1 MLKATEKLPKN
12 PTLSKS
18 EWLTFPVCLVVLL
31 GLFSWLGWP
40 GFSAGFCSLLFYLV
54 WNQVNDCFDAFAR
67 TWEGNLVFMD
77 HLAWSRP
84 LIWEAKQQKT
94 HLNRKW
100 HLEKEVLQLDTV
112 SYKRFPG
119 FFGGDCFLT
128 CFLVQSVSWQSW
140 HLWWISI
147 HTSTDPTRHQ
157 VLNSNHILA
166 QKLRTNHST
175 WDFNSSATLFTWSVF
190 NPKSTLEPRA

>member
-119 FFGGDCFLT
+119 FFWRRLFPHLLLSAECFLAKLT
-128 CFLVQSVSWQSW
+128 FVMDFHSY
-140 HLWWISI
+140 IY
-147 HTSTDPTRHQ
+147 R
-157 VLNSNHILA
+157 SNA
-166 QKLRTNHST
+166 S
-175 WDFNSSATLFTWSVF
+175 SSAKLK
-190 NPKSTLEPRA
+190 PYPRAKATNKPLNLRFQQLSNFVYVKCFQSKIHSWA

>member
-119 FFGGDCFLT
+119 FFLAET
-128 CFLVQSVSWQSW
+128 VSSPASYCRVFPGKVDICDGFPFI
-140 HLWWISI
+140 HLPIQRVI
-147 HTSTDPTRHQ
+147 
-157 VLNSNHILA
+157 
-166 QKLRTNHST
+166 KC
-175 WDFNSSATLFTWSVF
+175 
-190 NPKSTLEPRA
+190 